1 MIKWKRMFGLVSFRG
16 GNNNSH
22 LSWTKISAWKKIPPF
37 PAEYMWDKIKVVLL
51 DKSYMTLSFYIIYNR
66 DKAALAEN
74 KSTHIMHKIYL
85 LTINEMLLQW
95 IFVLSL

>member
-1 MIKWKRMFGLVSFRG
+1 MKKNVWSCFFQG
-16 GNNNSH
+16 GNQQ
-22 LSWTKISAWKKIPPF
+22 LSFELNQDKRLKKNPPF
-37 PAEYMWDKIKVVLL
+37 SCWDKIKVVLL
-51 DKSYMTLSFYIIYNR
+51 DKSYMTLSFYTIYNR
-66 DKAALAEN
+66 DKAALADN